1 MEASDKLLISKIN
14 DLFRLCQKHAT
25 AKFSAFLDGGEIATI
40 QETAIF
46 PYGFNTMFFGG
57 FEESECKMLG
67 VFPEWSECHIG
78 EFPIKALKISGLF
91 TKPLTHRD
99 YLGSLLSLGIERNKL
114 GDIVIMEDNCA
125 ICFVSED
132 IAPYICQN
140 LTKIGNQGV
149 HIGEADMSEAQEI
162 KRKYQRLELVCA
174 SMRTDAVVSA
184 ITKLSRQ
191 KSAELI
197 SADKVKVNH
206 RIINDNSKLVKVG
219 DLLSIRGF
227 GRFVIADEGAKTR
240 KDRQHISVDKY
251 L

>member
-14 DLFRLCQKHAT
+14 DLFRLCEKHSC
-25 AKFSAFLDGGEIATI
+25 AKFSAFLDGGEIAVI
-40 QETAIF
+40 QDNLIF

-57 FEESECKMLG
+57 FDESESKMLG
-67 VFPEWSECHIG
+67 VFPEWSECEES
-78 EFPIKALKISGLF
+78 EFPIKALKISPLF
-91 TKPLTHRD
+91 TKPITHRD
-99 YLGSLLSLGIERNKL
+99 CLGTLLSLGIERNKL
-114 GDIVIMEDNCA
+114 GDIAITEDNGA

-132 IAPYICQN
+132 IAPYICAN
-140 LTKIGNQGV
+140 VSKISNQGV
-149 HIGEADMSEAQEI
+149 HIEETDMTWAQKI

-174 SMRTDAVVSA
+174 SMRTDAVVGA

-191 KSAELI
+191 KSADLI

-206 RIINDNSKLVKVG
+206 RIIKDNSRSVKEG

-227 GRFVIADEGAKTR
+227 GRFIIRQEGAKTR